1 VAELAGAFRPLLESP
16 EVLAPV
22 IASLEKSLEDPLVV
36 ADTHARVAAALQLFA
51 GIADPKGLVAGLHDK
66 LILTTPLKTLASK
79 EFSAETGIGISA
91 PASLRLGAAGFL
103 RSLGQEA
110 ARPGWSLAD
119 LPVQESFW
127 QNDLQLLAPATRL
140 EFLNLVRE
148 LSTGSSIETREQL
161 LGLFHLLRETGEHH
175 SNQAAE
181 ILAAAADRQ
190 KPQGMQ
196 RMVGLL
202 LDEVLMD
209 PSPEPPWLPVA
220 EILIGRLDFTGLQAL
235 QLELSPLPV
244 EPLSTSPPQNE
255 QISTSV
261 ISVGEANDPL
271 RREKRQ
277 RLLDVVC
284 AGLAEKEQSSLHRML
299 GFLGGKGEKCSTT
312 PESQSGEKNTG
323 EQDDGSLKKMF
334 LGFKKLWKGR

>member
-1 VAELAGAFRPLLESP
+1 
-16 EVLAPV
+16 
-22 IASLEKSLEDPLVV
+22 
-36 ADTHARVAAALQLFA
+36 
-51 GIADPKGLVAGLHDK
+51 
-66 LILTTPLKTLASK
+66 
-79 EFSAETGIGISA
+79 
-91 PASLRLGAAGFL
+91 
-103 RSLGQEA
+103 
-110 ARPGWSLAD
+110 
-119 LPVQESFW
+119 
-127 QNDLQLLAPATRL
+127 
-140 EFLNLVRE
+140 
-148 LSTGSSIETREQL
+148 
-161 LGLFHLLRETGEHH
+161 
-175 SNQAAE
+175 
-181 ILAAAADRQ
+181 
-190 KPQGMQ
+190 MQ